1 MKFINELK
9 CIPIALLIFGVCN
22 VTNGQGIEAIAEV
35 FAAENIKGTLIVA
48 DADGNHLHVF
58 NEDRS
63 REQFSPASTFKIPNT
78 LIALKADV
86 VMSKES
92 PFTWDGTA
100 KGREAWNKNHTL
112 ESAFAVSCVWCY
124 QEIARDV
131 GSDRYVVDLA
141 GLDYGNQEIGE
152 RVDMFWLNGD
162 LKISA
167 VEQIEFLSAM
177 LNYDVPYTHEHVDLV
192 KEIMLIE
199 KTDDYSLYAKA
210 GWTGPGLHTGWYVGY
225 VETGD
230 DVLLFAMNIEM
241 DKAEQAGLRKELT
254 VRSLQALGI
263 L

>member
-1 MKFINELK
+1 MLVISVSF
-9 CIPIALLIFGVCN
+9 AFAQDVD
-22 VTNGQGIEAIAEV
+22 VVAEV
-35 FAAENIKGTLIVA
+35 FAAENIEGTIIVA
-48 DADGNHLHVF
+48 TPDGTPIHVF
-58 NEDRS
+58 NVDRS
-63 REQFSPASTFKIPNT
+63 EIQYSPASTFKIPNT
-78 LIALKADV
+78 LIGLKADV
-86 VMSKES
+86 VTSKES

-100 KGREAWNKNHTL
+100 KGREAWNKDHTL

-131 GSDRYVVDLA
+131 GSERYVVDLA

-177 LNYDVPYTHEHVDLV
+177 LNYDVPYTHEYVDLV

-210 GWTGPGLHTGWYVGY
+210 GWTGSGLHTGWYVGY
-225 VETGD
+225 VEKGD
-230 DVLLFAMNIEM
+230 DVLLFAMNMEM
-241 DKAEQAGLRKELT
+241 DKAEQAGLRKGLT
-254 VRSLQALGI
+254 LKALGALGI